1 MKEKEKIFK
10 ITLLNDYG
18 DNVCQLRAIQIKPR
32 LDYNFI
38 SIEGTTVENKF
49 FNILTAKH
57 GVIIEEE

>member
-1 MKEKEKIFK
+1 MNKDEIYK

-49 FNILTAKH
+49 FSILTAKH